1 MCWYFGVT
9 VASAVIE
16 LHGRCYF
23 KCGETILR
31 SVLFLGHHQC
41 MSSACVFSGFLLHR
55 IYRCVFVLALLLV
68 VSVFPALA
76 QPAGVSAATT
86 GDAWIDQQLSDLD
99 IYAKHYPDSFVDE
112 LARYIG
118 IPHAEAQTLL
128 KQGWRAA
135 DVYFAGAWAL
145 ITRQPL
151 HAVLQVYQAHLQEGW
166 QAALAILPVAPE
178 NTHYRMLRHTLVTSY
193 DHWDRPIVLDALL
206 RRQLGDRAQ
215 RLAAARA
222 AAEAAAAAQQSGL

>member
-1 MCWYFGVT
+1 MHRVHR
-9 VASAVIE
+9 VA
-16 LHGRCYF
+16 L
-23 KCGETILR
+23 
-31 SVLFLGHHQC
+31 
-41 MSSACVFSGFLLHR
+41 
-55 IYRCVFVLALLLV
+55 VLALLLTMPV
-68 VSVFPALA
+68 TLALA
-76 QPAGVSAATT
+76 QPAGVSATTT
-86 GDAWIDQQLSDLD
+86 GDAWIDQQLPDLD
-99 IYAKHYPDSFVDE
+99 VYAKHYPDSFIDE

-118 IPHAEAQTLL
+118 IPHAEAQMLL

-166 QAALAILPVAPE
+166 HAALAILPVAPE
-178 NTHYRMLRHTLVTSY
+178 NTYYRALRHILVTSY

-222 AAEAAAAAQQSGL
+222 AAEAAVAAQQSGL

>member
-1 MCWYFGVT
+1 
-9 VASAVIE
+9 
-16 LHGRCYF
+16 
-23 KCGETILR
+23 
-31 SVLFLGHHQC
+31 
-41 MSSACVFSGFLLHR
+41 MSYACLLLPFFLHR
-55 IYRCVFVLALLLV
+55 VHRCTLVLVLLLAMPV
-68 VSVFPALA
+68 TLALA
-76 QPAGVSAATT
+76 QSADVSATTT
-86 GDAWIDQQLSDLD
+86 GDAWIDQQLPDLD

-166 QAALAILPVAPE
+166 QAALAILPVAPQ
-178 NTHYRMLRHTLVTSY
+178 NTYYRALRHTLVTSY

-206 RRQLGDRAQ
+206 RRQLGDRVQ

-222 AAEAAAAAQQSGL
+222 VAEAAAAAQQSGL